1 MEQID
6 VFNDEYF
13 MKQAL
18 REAQMAYEADEVPV
32 GAVIVS
38 NKRIIGRG
46 HNLVERLV
54 DVTAHAE
61 VQAIT
66 AAAGHLG
73 AKYLKDC
80 TLYVTLEPC
89 PMCAGALFW
98 SQIGKV
104 LYAARDPKRGFI
116 ENGGKLHR
124 GTVLEQGPFEAEA
137 SDLLKKYFLSKRL

>member
-13 MKQAL
+13 MKQAM
-18 REAQMAYEADEVPV
+18 REAHLAFEADEVPV

-38 NKRIIGRG
+38 NKKIIGRG

-66 AAAGHLG
+66 AAAGYLG
-73 AKYLKDC
+73 AKYLKEC

-104 LYAARDPKRGFI
+104 IYAARDPKRGFI

-124 GTVLEQGPFEAEA
+124 GTILEQGPFEAEA
-137 SDLLKKYFLSKRL
+137 SDLLKKYFLGKRL

>member
-18 REAQMAYEADEVPV
+18 REAQLAFDADEVPV
-32 GAVIVS
+32 GAVVVS

-66 AAAGHLG
+66 AASGHLG
-73 AKYLKDC
+73 AKYLTDC

-104 LYAARDPKRGFI
+104 VYAASDPKRGFI

-137 SDLLKKYFLSKRL
+137 SDLLKKYFLGKRL